1 MNGVEKIIE
10 QIRNDIQQEIDVML
24 AAAEEKAAAIKANYE
39 AQAQEIYKEA
49 LNKGKQGAED
59 RLERQIRVA
68 ELEAR
73 KLLLEAKQN
82 KINEAFQ
89 LAHKRLLALERDDQ
103 VALNARL
110 IAFNAHSGQET
121 IIMNQKDHDTIGK
134 YVVAEANALVENG
147 AFMLS
152 DETRDMEG
160 GLVISAGDIEVNC
173 AYNTIL
179 RILRDDLAGD
189 VAKILFDE
197 SFTS

>member
-147 AFMLS
+147 AFTLS

-197 SFTS
+197 PFTS

>member
-1 MNGVEKIIE
+1 
-10 QIRNDIQQEIDVML
+10 
-24 AAAEEKAAAIKANYE
+24 
-39 AQAQEIYKEA
+39 
-49 LNKGKQGAED
+49 
-59 RLERQIRVA
+59 
-68 ELEAR
+68 
-73 KLLLEAKQN
+73 
-82 KINEAFQ
+82 
-89 LAHKRLLALERDDQ
+89 
-103 VALNARL
+103 
-110 IAFNAHSGQET
+110 
-121 IIMNQKDHDTIGK
+121 MNQKDHDTIGK

-147 AFMLS
+147 AFTLS

>member
-147 AFMLS
+147 AFTLS